1 MFVAFIDFAKAFD
14 SVHHQLLWMKL
25 SALGF
30 STKMLKILQNMY
42 SNASSVVMM
51 DGCISTSFLCKI
63 GVRQDCPLSPILFSL
78 YISDL
83 ESQIS
88 CESTGFITILNQ
100 SISTLMFADDL
111 ALFADSPAGLQHS
124 LIILEQFCQQW
135 KLHKCT
141 KSESV
146 NLF

>member
-30 STKMLKILQNMY
+30 STKMLQNMY

-51 DGCISTSFLCKI
+51 DGCISTSFPCKI
-63 GVRQDCPLSPILFSL
+63 GVKQGCPLSPILFSL

-88 CESTGFITILNQ
+88 CKSTGLYHNF
-100 SISTLMFADDL
+100 
-111 ALFADSPAGLQHS
+111 
-124 LIILEQFCQQW
+124 
-135 KLHKCT
+135 
-141 KSESV
+141 
-146 NLF
+146 

>member
-1 MFVAFIDFAKAFD
+1 
-14 SVHHQLLWMKL
+14 MKL

-30 STKMLKILQNMY
+30 STRILKILQNMY
-42 SNASSVVMM
+42 LNASSVVMM
-51 DGCISTSFLCKI
+51 DGCISTSFPCKI
-63 GVRQDCPLSPILFSL
+63 GVRQGWPLSPILFSF

-124 LIILEQFCQQW
+124 LIILEQFCHKW
-135 KLHKCT
+135 KLNINAQKLKVC
-141 KSESV
+141 
-146 NLF
+146 LF